1 MLDSYIKFVKAHE
14 TILALVLGAAL
25 VWGVSGKIENI
36 IQRHDASHEVQ
47 VQIVATAQAQKDNAA
62 ALKDDTNAQKT
73 RDDVARMSDDQLD
86 AALRGVQHPG
96 TGK

>member
-1 MLDSYIKFVKAHE
+1 MPVQAPRLSNVFGALSAIGSIFSAVGASLKALMSFFIYRAGE
-14 TILALVLGAAL
+14 
-25 VWGVSGKIENI
+25 
-36 IQRHDASHEVQ
+36 
-47 VQIVATAQAQKDNAA
+47 TAQAQKDNAA